1 MTVDEFN
8 NLINKYN
15 IELDGDLRLNYLHY
29 SIGHVSPWMG
39 ANNEH
44 EKVGILFNDFNLRVL
59 NPIAAECKIKH
70 LVEDIKKDIAKRK
83 MEKIQEDFK

>member
-1 MTVDEFN
+1 MTVDQFN

-15 IELDGDLRLNYLHY
+15 IELDGDLRLYYLKS
-29 SIGHVSPWMG
+29 SIGHVSPNMSTDV
-39 ANNEH
+39 EH

-59 NPIAAECKIKH
+59 NPIAAENKIKH

-83 MEKIQEDFK
+83 IEKIQEDFK

>member
-1 MTVDEFN
+1 MTADEFH

-15 IELDGDLRLNYLHY
+15 IELDGNLCLNYLNY
-29 SIGHVSPWMG
+29 SIGHVSPNMRTDV
-39 ANNEH
+39 EH

-70 LVEDIKKDIAKRK
+70 LVEAIKKDIAKRK
-83 MEKIQEDFK
+83 MEKIQEDFV